1 MTLLGLAKGKKTH
14 IRKKDIPH
22 RQIFIVSVFLST
34 YLYFFFYYYFKKKK
48 TNSTLT
54 SLYQTLCSLLCNF
67 FC

>member
-14 IRKKDIPH
+14 IRKKTYSPQTD
-22 RQIFIVSVFLST
+22 FIVSVFLST

-48 TNSTLT
+48 NQQYPYIIVSNFMLIVV
-54 SLYQTLCSLLCNF
+54 QF